1 MRVLRTLFWSLAIV
15 AAFFAAVRLAPV
27 HSSSPMSSS
36 PVSSSPIWSGP
47 LWSGPAAAASAYTAD
62 EQNNI
67 DIYKD
72 AHSATVNIT
81 SKTYR
86 QNWFMELYP
95 VQGAGSGFIIS
106 ADGEILT
113 NNHVIRGS
121 SELTVTLSDKKFYK
135 AKVLGIDESHD
146 LALIRIDTGGKLPS
160 LHLGDSDNVVVGQ
173 KVLAIGN
180 PFGYGGTLTTG
191 VVSSLD
197 RSIQTEDSN
206 QPLEGMIQTDA
217 AINPGNSG
225 GPLLNSHGDVIG
237 ISTAILGSQGNIGI
251 GFAMPISRAKSM
263 LEGYQKSGHVSPPTL
278 GIREVYVSDD
288 LAAMLEMPK
297 RSGLLIQQVERGSA
311 AEAAGLRGPRQ
322 TVIVGNYPLGIG
334 GDLIVAID
342 GQAVQD
348 GDLLK
353 RIMNRKH
360 GGDMIEF
367 TVSRNGRQEK
377 IQVKLGSAPQKL

>member
-15 AAFFAAVRLAPV
+15 AAFFAVVRLAPV
-27 HSSSPMSSS
+27 HSSSPAFSG
-36 PVSSSPIWSGP
+36 PIWSA
-47 LWSGPAAAASAYTAD
+47 PASAASAYTTD

-72 AHSATVNIT
+72 AHTATVNIT

-113 NNHVIRGS
+113 NNHVVREAK
-121 SELTVTLSDKKFYK
+121 ELTVTLSDKKFYK
-135 AKVLGIDESHD
+135 ARVLGVDESHD
-146 LALIRIDTGGKLPS
+146 LALIKIETGGKLPS

-237 ISTAILGSQGNIGI
+237 INTAILGQGNVGI

-278 GIREVYVSDD
+278 GIREVYVSED
-288 LAAMLEMPK
+288 LAEVLEMPK

-311 AEAAGLRGPRQ
+311 AETAGLRGPRQ

-342 GQAVQD
+342 GQPVQD